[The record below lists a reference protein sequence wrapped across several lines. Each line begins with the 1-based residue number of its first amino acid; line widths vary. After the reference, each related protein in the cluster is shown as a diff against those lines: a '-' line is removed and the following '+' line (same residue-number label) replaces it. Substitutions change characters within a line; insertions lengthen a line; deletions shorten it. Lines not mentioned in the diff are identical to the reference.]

1 MKGFLKILA
10 AALAVCIMAV
20 GAYAV
25 YVFIAYYRLPD
36 MLELEVESATDAQ
49 ARTGETYTA
58 VSYNVG
64 FGAYSADFGFFMD
77 GGDSARAR
85 SEAEVRKNTSGALE
99 TLVSLDADVI
109 FIQELDVDGDRSRH
123 VDQVELANA
132 AFPDAS
138 RVFAQNYD
146 SPYLFYPLTE
156 PIGSAR
162 AGIMTVS
169 RFGITSALRRSLPI
183 DTGVMK
189 LVDLDRCY
197 SVSRVD
203 VDNGRELVMYNVHL
217 SAYTADES
225 IVRGQLEMLCA
236 DMAAEYAAGNYV
248 VCGGDFNC
256 DLLGN
261 SQEIFGVYGDF
272 GWAQPFNTALLPDG
286 FSLVA
291 PLDMDAP
298 VPSSRNADGAY
309 VEGVS
314 FVVTLDGFIVSDN
327 VRVVEANVVDTG
339 FEYSDHN
346 PVYME
351 FVLEAGAE

>member
-1 MKGFLKILA
+1 MKAFLKILA
-10 AALAVCIMAV
+10 AALAVCVIAA
-20 GAYAV
+20 GAYAA

-36 MLELEVESATDAQ
+36 MQALEVKGSKDAK
-49 ARTGETYTA
+49 ARAGETYTA

-85 SEAEVRKNTSGALE
+85 SEEEVRKNIGGALD
-99 TLVSLDADVI
+99 TLISLDADVI

-123 VDQVELANA
+123 VNQVEMVDA
-132 AFPDAS
+132 AFPDDS

-146 SPYLFYPLTE
+146 SPYLLYPLTE

-183 DTGVMK
+183 DTGAMK

-197 SVSRVD
+197 SVSRTD
-203 VDNGRELVMYNVHL
+203 VENGRELVMYNVHL
-217 SAYTADES
+217 SAYTADDS

-256 DLLGN
+256 DLPGD
-261 SQEIFGVYGDF
+261 SQAVFGVSGDF
-272 GWAQPFNTALLPDG
+272 GWAQPFNTALLPGG

-291 PLDMDAP
+291 PLNRDAP
-298 VPSSRNADGAY
+298 VPSARNADGAY
-309 VEGVS
+309 VEGTS

-327 VRVVEANVVDTG
+327 VGVVEADVIDTG

-351 FVLEAGAE
+351 FVLEDEAE

>member
-1 MKGFLKILA
+1 MKIFLKILA
-10 AALAVCIMAV
+10 VALAVCIMAA
-20 GAYAV
+20 GAYAA

-36 MLELEVESATDAQ
+36 MLELEVDGAADAQ
-49 ARTGETYTA
+49 ARTGETYAA

-85 SEAEVRKNTSGALE
+85 SEADVRKNISGALGK
-99 TLVSLDADVI
+99 LISLDADVI

-123 VDQVELANA
+123 VDQVEMANT

-162 AGIMTVS
+162 AGIMTIS

-183 DTGVMK
+183 DTGIMK

-197 SVSRVD
+197 SVSRVE
-203 VDNGRELVMYNVHL
+203 VENGRELVLYNVHL

-256 DLLGN
+256 DLPGD
-261 SQEIFGVYGDF
+261 SQEIFGVSGDF
-272 GWAQPFNTALLPDG
+272 GWAQPFNTALLPEG
-286 FSLVA
+286 FSLVT
-291 PLDMDAP
+291 PLNRDAP

-327 VRVVEANVVDTG
+327 VSVVEANAVDTG
-339 FEYSDHN
+339 FAYSDHN

-351 FVLEAGAE
+351 FVLEDETE

>member
-1 MKGFLKILA
+1 MKRFIKILA
-10 AALAVCIMAV
+10 VALAVCIIAV
-20 GAYAV
+20 GSYAA

-36 MLELEVESATDAQ
+36 MLELEVEGDNHAK
-49 ARTGETYTA
+49 ARPDEVYTA

-85 SEAEVRKNTSGALE
+85 SGEEVRENIGGALD
-99 TLVSLDADVI
+99 TLALLDADVI

-123 VDQVELANA
+123 VNQVELTDA
-132 AFPDAS
+132 AFPEAS

-156 PIGSAR
+156 PIGRAQ

-169 RFGITSALRRSLPI
+169 RFGITSAMRRSLPI

-197 SVSRVD
+197 SVSRAD
-203 VDNGRELVMYNVHL
+203 VENGRELVMYNVHL

-248 VCGGDFNC
+248 LCGGDFNC
-256 DLLGN
+256 DLPGD
-261 SQEIFGVYGDF
+261 SKAVFGVSGDF
-272 GWAQPFNTALLPDG
+272 GWAQPFNTALLPEG
-286 FSLVA
+286 FSLA
-291 PLDMDAP
+291 ASLNRDAP
-298 VPSSRNADGAY
+298 VPSSRNADGPY
-309 VEGVS
+309 VEGES

-327 VRVVEANVVDTG
+327 VRVLEAGVEDTG
-339 FEYSDHN
+339 FAYSDHN
-346 PVYME
+346 PVYIRFILTDAQE
-351 FVLEAGAE
+351 